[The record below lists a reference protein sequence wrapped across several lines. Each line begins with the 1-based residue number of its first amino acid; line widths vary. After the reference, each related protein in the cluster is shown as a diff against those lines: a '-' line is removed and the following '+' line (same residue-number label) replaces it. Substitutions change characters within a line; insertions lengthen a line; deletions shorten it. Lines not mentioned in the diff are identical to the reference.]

1 MDMDIGKVF
10 DLARWVDFLYSSVMF
25 YLIGVMI
32 LLVVGCWRYIIKA
45 IWVYAALD
53 YVGRFDRLLFVLV
66 VASYNC
72 SWKIK
77 GYLKSLVRFVSQLI
91 RQLRG
96 FFTVLIL
103 NDPIVE
109 AAVLFKLYP
118 FRLTDTD

>member
-1 MDMDIGKVF
+1 MDIGKVF

-32 LLVVGCWRYIIKA
+32 LLVVGCRRYIIKA

-72 SWKIK
+72 S
-77 GYLKSLVRFVSQLI
+77 
-91 RQLRG
+91 
-96 FFTVLIL
+96 
-103 NDPIVE
+103 
-109 AAVLFKLYP
+109 
-118 FRLTDTD
+118 